1 MRDAAIMREMRA
13 LLPLGLLFFLVAPAC
28 ADDSLGNGGQGGD
41 GSGNNGNGNNNGFGG
56 STSSFAFGGS
66 GGGVGPSGSGCKLV
80 DLVISVDNS
89 GSMSEEK
96 EAMANDV
103 FPAFANALLSVGD
116 GLDDYRIGVI
126 DACPLPAGYL
136 TSGVGGPC
144 NFASGEVWMDSSDP
158 DLVAEF
164 ACVGDIDSSASQ
176 CSGNDDDEQ
185 PASSAAA
192 SLEPPASTGPNA
204 GFAREDALLVVV
216 AITDEDEQPSP
227 GASAQE
233 VHDRLVAI
241 KGDVKKMV
249 FLGIAGETACNGA
262 YGSANEATV
271 MKEVADLFI
280 AEGRGVF
287 WDLCTGQL
295 EDGLDDAMAV
305 IEQACG
311 EFPPPE

>member
-1 MRDAAIMREMRA
+1 MRTVLA
-13 LLPLGLLFFLVAPAC
+13 LVPLLLLTAPAC
-28 ADDSLGNGGQGGD
+28 GDDSLGNGGQGG
-41 GSGNNGNGNNNGFGG
+41 GSGTGNSGFGG
-56 STSSFAFGGS
+56 GGNEFNIGGS
-66 GGGVGPSGSGCKLV
+66 GGGPGGSAGCKRGELAFA
-80 DLVISVDNS
+80 DDNS
-89 GSMSEEK
+89 SSMSEEK
-96 EAMANDV
+96 EAMASDV
-103 FPAFANALLSVGD
+103 FPAFATALLAIGG
-116 GLDDYRIGVI
+116 GLDDYRIGVL

-144 NFASGEVWMDSSDP
+144 NFASGEVWMNSSDP

-176 CSGNDDDEQ
+176 CSGDNDDEQ
-185 PASSAAA
+185 PASTAAA

-204 GFAREDALLVVV
+204 GFLRDDALLVVV

-227 GASAQE
+227 TASAQQ
-233 VHDRLVAI
+233 VHDRLVAT
-241 KGDVKKMV
+241 KGDVKKLV
-249 FLGIAGETACNGA
+249 FLGIGGESSCNGA
-262 YGSANEATV
+262 YGTADQATL
-271 MKEVADLFI
+271 MREVADLFI

-305 IEQACG
+305 IEQACS